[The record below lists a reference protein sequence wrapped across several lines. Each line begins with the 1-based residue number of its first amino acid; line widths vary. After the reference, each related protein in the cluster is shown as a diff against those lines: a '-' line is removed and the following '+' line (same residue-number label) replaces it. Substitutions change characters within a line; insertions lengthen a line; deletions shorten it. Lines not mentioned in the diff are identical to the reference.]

1 MIYLARLI
9 ILLLFISIIGCSEN
23 IPKEVKIPIAACP
36 VITLIEQPKLDRL
49 DIYVKPNTDE
59 ILEVP
64 KSKIDYYAYV
74 INQLTLQRRLVL
86 NAFNEQQKVLQTY
99 NTLID
104 KVNAEQLEAVKVK
117 K

>member
-9 ILLLFISIIGCSEN
+9 ITLLFISIIGCSEN
-23 IPKEVKIPIAACP
+23 IPKEVKIPVAACP
-36 VITLIEQPKLDRL
+36 TITPIELPKLDKL
-49 DIYVKPNTDE
+49 ELYTKPDIDE
-59 ILEVP
+59 VLQVP

-86 NAFNEQQKVLQTY
+86 NAFKEQQDILKTY

>member
-1 MIYLARLI
+1 MIYLSRLI
-9 ILLLFISIIGCSEN
+9 IILLFIFMIGCSEN
-23 IPKEVKIPIAACP
+23 IPKGVKIPIASCP
-36 VITLIEQPKLDRL
+36 VIAPIELPKLDRL
-49 DIYVKPNTDE
+49 DLYIKPNVDE
-59 ILEVP
+59 VIQVP

-86 NAFNEQQKVLQTY
+86 NAFKEQQDVLKTY

>member
-23 IPKEVKIPIAACP
+23 IPKEVKIPVASCP
-36 VITLIEQPKLDRL
+36 TIIPIEPPKLDKL
-49 DIYVKPNTDE
+49 ESYIKPDTDE
-59 ILEVP
+59 ILQVP

-74 INQLTLQRRLVL
+74 INLLTLQRRLVL
-86 NAFNEQQKVLQTY
+86 NAFKEQQDVLKTY

-104 KVNAEQLEAVKVK
+104 KVNIDQLEAVKVK